1 MNGKPIHYMEL
12 EFLIDKGSAYY
23 FAKTWFISSKINSP
37 DELQSLIRSSQE
49 DYERLLYIAFKK
61 RREGILKSKATK
73 DDVQIKVTN
82 HKTIGET
89 NGR

>member
-1 MNGKPIHYMEL
+1 MLGKPIHYMDI
-12 EFLIDKGSAYY
+12 EFLIDRGSAYY

-73 DDVQIKVTN
+73 EDVNIKIIN
-82 HKTIGET
+82 HKIVGET
-89 NGR
+89 NG

>member
-1 MNGKPIHYMEL
+1 MNGKPIHYMDI

-73 DDVQIKVTN
+73 EDVNIKIIN
-82 HKTIGET
+82 HKIVGET
-89 NGR
+89 NG

>member
-1 MNGKPIHYMEL
+1 MDI

-73 DDVQIKVTN
+73 EDVNIKIIN
-82 HKTIGET
+82 HKIVGET
-89 NGR
+89 NG